1 MKKLLLLLTLLVF
14 ISLEVNA
21 QIIPSVACDDNND
34 GIAQFDLNSRT
45 PDILEVLNGLDPAIH
60 NVTFYET
67 LTDSQTNVNP
77 IVNASAYMGTNQQ
90 VIYARIENTQTNAIS
105 YYEFY
110 LIVSPQP
117 NAGQD
122 GTITVC
128 DFGITVNL
136 FGVITNEQL
145 GGVWVRVSG
154 AGGTFNSVLG
164 TFTPTNGTTTS
175 TFHYTLNGSL
185 PCTNDSSL
193 ATVNVI
199 PAAFCFQPGCGGFF
213 IDSGGP
219 SSNYSNNANQT
230 VTICPDAAD
239 EVVTVTFTSFDVE
252 SGNDALYVYDGVDAT
267 FSQIPSSNE
276 GTANLPSGGFW
287 GTTNPGPFTAN
298 NASGCLTF
306 NFRSNESITG
316 SGWIADVSCSSFTDK
331 IRLIA
336 FVDLNNNGSYDAE
349 EYSFA
354 EGSFVYQIND
364 DGNNLYGISYNG
376 TYTISDQTN
385 SNSYDFSYEIKPE
398 LTPYLSNN
406 STYNNIIITSGS
418 GTQTL
423 YFPISVINT
432 YSDVSVTILP
442 INAPRPGFNYTNTI
456 LLKNSGFNTLSG
468 TVTFTKDPNVSIT
481 SVSQSGV
488 TTNPDGFSYNYSN
501 LLPNELRVIDVTMNV
516 PTIPTVN
523 IGDVLTNTV
532 AVTSNAT
539 DINSTNDSFSISQI
553 VIGAYDPNDKMESH
567 GEQILHSTFTS
578 ADYLYY
584 TIRFENT
591 GTASAINVNIED
603 VLDEKLDENSLS
615 MISASHN
622 YNLNRNGTNLKW
634 TFEDILLPPSIPDTN
649 IGKGYVTFRVKPKPG
664 YAIGDVIENTASIY
678 FDFNPAIITNTFST
692 EFVAPLE
699 LSDFSYNTV
708 FIAPNPAKTSF
719 EIQLKNTDETLAFVT
734 INDFV
739 GKTIKTLQS
748 DSETLTTIDTSD
760 LSQGIYLIEITTK
773 NNHKLL
779 KKLIIE

>member
-1 MKKLLLLLTLLVF
+1 MKKLLLLLVMGLFCCTQL
-14 ISLEVNA
+14 NA
-21 QIIPSVACDDNND
+21 QNINYEVCDNDTD
-34 GIAQFDLNSRT
+34 GIAQFDFT
-45 PDILEVLNGLDPAIH
+45 TKIAEILNGLNPTTH
-60 NVTFYET
+60 NVSFY
-67 LTDSQTNVNP
+67 LTQSDSQTGSNP
-77 IVNASAYMGTNQQ
+77 IPNTTNYSGQNQ
-90 VIYARIENTQTNAIS
+90 EVIYVRIENTETSAVTYQ
-105 YYEFY
+105 
-110 LIVSPQP
+110 LLVLVVHLQP
-117 NAGQD
+117 NAGEN

-128 DFGITVNL
+128 DFGQTIDL
-136 FGVITNEQL
+136 FSIITNEQP
-145 GGVWVRVSG
+145 GGVWVRPSG

-164 TFTPTNGTTTS
+164 TFTPSNGTTTS
-175 TFHYTLNGSL
+175 TFDYILNGSL
-185 PCTNDSSL
+185 PCTNDVSV
-193 ATVNVI
+193 ATVYVI

-230 VTICPDAAD
+230 VTICPDAPG

-252 SGNDALYVYDGVDAT
+252 SNNDALYVFNGTNVGV
-267 FSQIPSSNE
+267 SMISSSN
-276 GTANLPSGGFW
+276 GSGNVPGGLSGGFW
-287 GTTNPGPFTAN
+287 GTELPGPFT
-298 NASGCLTF
+298 STSPDGCLTF
-306 NFRSNESITG
+306 LFRSNESITG

-336 FVDLNNNGSYDAE
+336 FVDLNNNGSYDPE
-349 EYSFA
+349 EYSFT

-364 DGNNLYGISYNG
+364 DGNNQYGISYNG
-376 TYTISDQTN
+376 TYTIFDQTN

-456 LLKNSGFNTLSG
+456 LLKNSGFSTLSG
-468 TVTFTKDPNVSIT
+468 TLTFTKDPNVSIT

-539 DINSTNDSFSISQI
+539 DINYTNDSFSISQI

-649 IGKGYVTFRVKPKPG
+649 IGKGYVTFRVKPKIG

-692 EFVAPLE
+692 EFVAALE

-719 EIQLKNTDETLAFVT
+719 EIQLKNTNETLAFVT
-734 INDFV
+734 INDLV

-748 DSETLTTIDTSD
+748 DSETQTNIDVSD